1 MEPLGITEDLFDG
14 QCDRRFSVFENTR
27 VQWVLNAPQ
36 LQALV
41 NKLKNSRSVVWD
53 IETTGLDPHAVHGG
67 TSNGGVAAACVLA
80 SFTIHEKLSNGK
92 VRPDTYLLPLK
103 HPQSPWVGQW
113 LKAFAITCEAMLS
126 PAREGKI
133 VGHNVK
139 FDARYAYAL
148 TGVDMSQSLAWD
160 TLPMAR
166 LLNEECPGRLKQL
179 APNLFGCEAWDDV
192 DLKYPGAALDVP
204 LLNLGH
210 YAAQDTYWTWRLF
223 VYQAERLQNIPEE
236 NSEGWDIVEA
246 RLGDL
251 ARQCTVPTLRTLC
264 QIEQHGIAVD
274 TDWVQNQ
281 KTLYTGIK
289 EDAYK
294 DLNETFPEM
303 HDDPDLSGAMVSYA
317 PTSKWFGMWAELAVD
332 AGYLVVA
339 ERTQKT
345 GRPKWSADILKK
357 QARNGS
363 DHAQT
368 LLDYRDA
375 TKKVEFL
382 DSWIKQLAPSG
393 HIHATYNLGRTVSGR
408 LSSSDPNMQQVNR
421 QLKGA
426 FIPSPGMAFFEA
438 DYSQVELRVIAHIA
452 NCVPMIKAFQDGQ
465 DLHTL
470 LAASLADKPLEEVTK
485 QERQAGKACIA
496 EGELVTTDH
505 GLVPIQDVKKYMKV
519 WDGLEWVTHDG
530 VIDQGIRD
538 VITYDGL
545 TATPDH
551 KVYLESGLTV
561 EFETARAWN
570 ARITRTGAE
579 QLGTLLGDSG
589 RPLGEEGEEDSLSG
603 EVQCVREGSDQA
615 GSRRGNRQDC
625 WLYLQRQS
633 ESQGTDLG
641 PCNQEAVTEVPQHLR
656 QVQPQERT
664 VLGEE
669 QGQQAESLYFFST
682 IRRRSVEA
690 VSQRRR
696 LGEYD
701 RGPDRHTKT
710 LAAGQFEIRG
720 QVSREDSGSSVTD
733 GVLPGEGDA
742 PYTRLACFEISV
754 PGLQHRPL
762 PDGLEVE
769 AVLDDTGTT
778 ERVPSRRVRTFDIL
792 NAGSRHRFTV
802 SGRLVSNCI
811 AHDEPVLT
819 DKGEVPIQDV
829 TTDHKVWDGVEWVSH
844 EGIVDRGV
852 RDVMTYDGVS
862 ATPDHHVYLSDGSM
876 VCLGYAETTGERI
889 TSTASEDAAPLPA
902 GYRGEFQC
910 WEAPDGEGR
919 LQQMRFGVD
928 QVCNE
933 HKEGPGSRLYV
944 PEKCE
949 IPRPPDEGSRGP
961 LRRDEAAMHARYI
974 NGTELRRPRDTES
987 LYEQG
992 TLHPLD
998 AGESTAQGLQGRG
1011 YRQDQQRWPLRAGE
1025 PTPSPSGIEPDKHKA
1040 KSFCRVHGY
1049 DGCPGSFVALAED
1062 RSSRLPLFKDHY
1074 GKLLSKGNDPG
1085 GNATAEK
1092 EAWRREKTYDLAEAK
1107 PRHRFTVSGK
1117 LVSQC
1122 NFGLAYGMGVDGF
1135 ITYAEN
1141 NYNVRFSVQEAVA
1154 VREKYF
1160 STWDGLEDWHRAS
1173 RQEMQFTRQ
1182 VSSPIGRIRHLGPLL
1197 ALGQWSDA
1205 GRMAV
1210 NAPVQGFASDLMQIA
1225 AAAIAGNIAGIES
1238 VDDVT
1243 LLGTVH
1249 DSIIFQAPRDN
1260 WQDVKDRCKKVM
1272 ETEVLKVIEGMGC
1285 TFKVPLIAD
1294 VEVGTRWGDTSI
1306 SN

>member
-166 LLNEECPGRLKQL
+166 LLDEECPGRLKQL

-615 GSRRGNRQDC
+615 GSRRGSRQGD
-625 WLYLQRQS
+625 WLYLQRQP

-690 VSQRRR
+690 VSPGRR

-701 RGPDRHTKT
+701 RGQDRHTKT
-710 LAAGQFEIRG
+710 LAAGQFEIGG
-720 QVSREDSGSSVTD
+720 QVSGEDSWPSVTD

-742 PYTRLACFEISV
+742 SSTRLACLEVSA

-769 AVLDDTGTT
+769 AFLDDTGTT

-792 NAGSRHRFTV
+792 NAGLRHRFTV
-802 SGRLVSNCI
+802 SGRLVSNWLADWSWPLGVFKFSAMSSNMLNLKHEKTRRKNAPTGTI
-811 AHDEPVLT
+811 GKAGGLHDAYLPYLLQGTSKDVGPNVQPVWCQDIQGRFQPQEGRRPWVCLSE
-819 DKGEVPIQDV
+819 KQEVPRPS
-829 TTDHKVWDGVEWVSH
+829 GSH
-844 EGIVDRGV
+844 
-852 RDVMTYDGVS
+852 S
-862 ATPDHHVYLSDGSM
+862 S
-876 VCLGYAETTGERI
+876 
-889 TSTASEDAAPLPA
+889 
-902 GYRGEFQC
+902 
-910 WEAPDGEGR
+910 
-919 LQQMRFGVD
+919 
-928 QVCNE
+928 
-933 HKEGPGSRLYV
+933 
-944 PEKCE
+944 
-949 IPRPPDEGSRGP
+949 GP
-961 LRRDEAAMHARYI
+961 LRRDEATLSDRNLHLK
-974 NGTELRRPRDTES
+974 ELRGSRDTKPLQGS
-987 LYEQG
+987 G
-992 TLHPLD
+992 TLHPLGS
-998 AGESTAQGLQGRG
+998 GESPAQGLQGHG
-1011 YRQDQQRWPLRAGE
+1011 YRQDQQRRALRAGE
-1025 PTPSPSGIEPDKHKA
+1025 STPSPSVREYCEPEKYPTTPVQGTPSTPSAHLAPTRNVREGLPGREDHDRQLA
-1040 KSFCRVHGY
+1040 CHRSDSRRSTGAGY
-1049 DGCPGSFVALAED
+1049 E
-1062 RSSRLPLFKDHY
+1062 Y
-1074 GKLLSKGNDPG
+1074 E
-1085 GNATAEK
+1085 ATTRK
-1092 EAWRREKTYDLAEAK
+1092 VKTYDLLNCG
-1107 PRHRFTVSGK
+1107 PRHRFTVSHR
-1117 LVSQC
+1117 LVANC
-1122 NFGLAYGMGVDGF
+1122 NFGLAFGMGVDGF

-1154 VREKYF
+1154 IREKYF
-1160 STWDGLEDWHRAS
+1160 STWEGLEDWHRAS

-1272 ETEVLKVIEGMGC
+1272 ETEVLKVIKGLGC
-1285 TFKVPLIAD
+1285 NFKVPLIAD